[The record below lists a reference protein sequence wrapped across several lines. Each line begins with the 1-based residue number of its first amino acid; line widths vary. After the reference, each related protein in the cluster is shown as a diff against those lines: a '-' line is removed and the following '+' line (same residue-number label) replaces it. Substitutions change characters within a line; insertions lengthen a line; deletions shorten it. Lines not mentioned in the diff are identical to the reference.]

1 LHQPANR
8 SATFPGQQAGRFRFP
23 NLVQCIQ
30 ERDMKLLHIVA
41 TPRDQKSNT
50 LRVAN
55 AFIQAL
61 TAKHPDLSVE
71 VIDLFNQDLP
81 AVAGAN
87 IDTKYS
93 LTLGQPIDKHHQE
106 SWRQIELEIQR
117 FMGADLVVISAPM
130 WNFSIPYALKYYIDA
145 LVQPGYLYKY
155 NEMGRPVPLVHGK
168 KMVCITSRGGDY
180 SPQSPLHVYDFQ
192 EPYLRTIF
200 GFVGIVDL
208 HFVNAEPMDITLD
221 LREAA
226 INAAV
231 AKVLALASDH
241 HWDGAGSAA
250 GVESPPQL
258 KPASIRTAAAA

>member
-1 LHQPANR
+1 
-8 SATFPGQQAGRFRFP
+8 
-23 NLVQCIQ
+23 
-30 ERDMKLLHIVA
+30 MKLLHIVA
-41 TPRDQKSNT
+41 TPREQQSNT
-50 LRVAN
+50 LRVAD

-61 TAKHPDLSVE
+61 CAKHPDLSVE

-93 LTLGQPIDKHHQE
+93 LTFGQPIDKHHQE

-117 FMGADLVVISAPM
+117 FMRADIIVISTPM

-145 LVQPGYLYKY
+145 LVQPRYLYKY
-155 NEMGRPVPLVHGK
+155 NEVGQPVPLVHGK

-180 SPQSPLHVYDFQ
+180 SAQSPLHVYDFQ
-192 EPYLRTIF
+192 EPYLRAIF

-226 INAAV
+226 INTAL
-231 AKVLALASDH
+231 AKALALARDH
-241 HWDGAGSAA
+241 PWDSAGNAA
-250 GVESPPQL
+250 GVENPPQL
-258 KPASIRTAAAA
+258 KPASLRASVVA